1 MTNGAPL
8 MSSDNICIPEMNIL
22 PDIHKNVPLD
32 KRVAE
37 LLENRLAL
45 YNRPSFIE
53 HDPICVPHQFSRKE
67 DREIA
72 AFLTATIAWGNRKSI
87 VQSSLRIM
95 QLMDNS
101 PAAFIR
107 GFSETDL
114 RSFRGFVHRT
124 FNETDLVSFCFALKN
139 IYQHHEG
146 MEAVFYEGAK
156 KWNPGAPHQGF
167 SPVKTAIVHFRNVFF
182 SIPHQKR
189 SRKHVSDPGSGSAT
203 KRLNMMLRWLVRK
216 DDAGVD
222 LGIWDSF
229 SAADLYCPLDVHS
242 GRVARRLGLLQR
254 RQNDWKAVEELTS
267 TLRLLDPADP
277 VKYDFALFGMGV
289 FEKIS

>member
-1 MTNGAPL
+1 MHTNL
-8 MSSDNICIPEMNIL
+8 
-22 PDIHKNVPLD
+22 PLD
-32 KRVAE
+32 KWVAE

-53 HDPICVPHQFSRKE
+53 HDPIFVPHQFSRKE

-101 PAAFIR
+101 PADFIL

-124 FNETDLVSFCFALKN
+124 FSETDLVTFCFALKN
-139 IYQHHEG
+139 IYEKHGG

-156 KWNPGAPHQGF
+156 QWDPGNPGHGS
-167 SPVKTAIVHFRNVFF
+167 SPVKTAIEHFRNIFF
-182 SIPHQKR
+182 SIPHPKR
-189 SRKHVSDPGSGSAT
+189 SRKHVSDPGSGSAS

-216 DDAGVD
+216 DEVGVD
-222 LGIWDSF
+222 LGIWTRF
-229 SAADLYCPLDVHS
+229 SASVLYCPLDVHS
-242 GRVARRLGLLQR
+242 GRVARSLGLLQR
-254 RQNDWKAVEELTS
+254 KQNDWKAVEELTAR
-267 TLRLLDPADP
+267 LRLLDPADP

-289 FEKIS
+289 FEKLKHPCPRF